1 MIVFR
6 SRSGLY
12 FIFDKTYKRVSF
24 SYNSLQQLVL
34 EKEQIKKDIIIEHKK
49 DNSSLPMNI
58 TEETIIERK
67 NEVIIEASYN
77 DLTLELIYSNVP
89 EKLL

>member
-49 DNSSLPMNI
+49 DNSSLHMNI
-58 TEETIIERK
+58 TEETIKRR

>member
-24 SYNSLQQLVL
+24 SYRSLQQLVL
-34 EKEQIKKDIIIEHKK
+34 EKEQIKKDIIIEH
-49 DNSSLPMNI
+49 NSLLPMNI

-67 NEVIIEASYN
+67 NEVIIETTYEE
-77 DLTLELIYSNVP
+77 LTLELIYSNVP

>member
-34 EKEQIKKDIIIEHKK
+34 EKEQIKKDIIIEHKI
-49 DNSSLPMNI
+49 DNSLLPMNI
-58 TEETIIERK
+58 TEETIKRR